1 MPMAG
6 RHPIEE
12 GGSERPSRTILMPT
26 TWGNSGPM
34 ESPNDASRTHEVH
47 ADVLEKRLT
56 SEDFGHELTFFDS
69 MGPGRFQPP
78 GVFRCLQPTHR
89 ARIGDRMLNFTAD
102 GKGDAMDQ
110 VRRASPEGCMRFFR
124 EPSKAAYV

>member
-56 SEDFGHELTFFDS
+56 SEDFGHGLTLFDS
-69 MGPGRFQPP
+69 MGPGPVPTARGVPVPP
-78 GVFRCLQPTHR
+78 AHASGSNRRSDAELHSR
-89 ARIGDRMLNFTAD
+89 R
-102 GKGDAMDQ
+102 KGG
-110 VRRASPEGCMRFFR
+110 R
-124 EPSKAAYV
+124 